1 MKLLKLFL
9 CAAIL
14 ASSINGVYAAENS
27 GVAEA
32 LKQVKERVD
41 TSEYSDFSSSYYQ
54 NDGEETVYN
63 FSWSKG
69 EDSSAELYISYQGG
83 VVTNYSKYDYDNND
97 EAKAFSLDDAE
108 AMQIAKEFIERI
120 NPDIYQDIVINPAD
134 EQSIQSYE
142 YEFDIYRSKNGVPV
156 LWETGYVDISKN
168 TKEVSSFYI
177 NYSQGIEFKSN
188 DSIISEDEA
197 KAAYKKLITP
207 TLRYNLKRDYSKKT
221 ITPYLE
227 YVPKDSSLAINAY
240 NGEVYKLKS
249 GGDIIYNKSM
259 MAREDAAADGSGFTP
274 AEIEET
280 DRIAGLLSEDDAI
293 KEARNNEIIA
303 LPKNM
308 ECSYISLRKSWYDK
322 NEYSY
327 ELSFEGD
334 EKYISVRLDA
344 KTGEILSFYNYSG
357 KDNGS
362 GQDRKTEEAKAK
374 KAFSKLAG
382 NKSAEYELV
391 ESEDTGIV
399 SYVRIY
405 NGLDVYGDS
414 AYFYFDESDNI
425 TEYNLQYTKNLTFP
439 EQDGVISPEDAAE
452 KAFEQIGFGLAYVI
466 DEKTAQPVYCLGK
479 DGNAESF
486 TMNPFSGNLTDYD
499 GEDLKSNKKIEYS
512 DIDNHYGK
520 DIFLTL
526 AKYGIGFNEKELK
539 PDEPIT
545 QAEYFTLLNDA
556 FGYYDDIEEIYSGM
570 IRWGELSADER
581 DDNGVL
587 TREKA
592 AIFMIRQTGGE
603 EYAKYD
609 DIFAQPFNDVTKNKG
624 YIAILK
630 AKKIVNGDGS
640 GNFYP
645 DKTVTRGEALIMIYN
660 NFAN

>member
-1 MKLLKLFL
+1 MKLLKFFL
-9 CAAIL
+9 CAAIF
-14 ASSINGVYAAENS
+14 ASSINGVCAAENS
-27 GVAEA
+27 GVSEA

-41 TSEYSDFSSSYYQ
+41 TSEYSEFSSSYYQ

-63 FSWSKG
+63 FNWSKG
-69 EDSSAELYISYQGG
+69 EDNSAELYISYQGG
-83 VVTNYSKYDYDNND
+83 IITNYSKYDYNNSD
-97 EAKAFSLDDAE
+97 EAKVFSLDDAE
-108 AMQIAKEFIERI
+108 AMQIAKEFIEGI
-120 NPDIYQDIVINPAD
+120 NPEIHENIVINPAD

-142 YEFDIYRSKNGVPV
+142 CEFDIYRAENGVPV

-177 NYSQGIEFKSN
+177 NYSQGVEFKPN
-188 DSIISEDEA
+188 DSIISEDDA
-197 KAAYKKLITP
+197 KAAYKNLIAP

-240 NGEVYKLKS
+240 NGEAYKLKS

-259 MAREDAAADGSGFTP
+259 MASEDAAADGGRFTP

-280 DRIAGLLSEDDAI
+280 ERIAGLLSEDDAI
-293 KEARNNEIIA
+293 NAVRNNEIIA
-303 LPKNM
+303 IPKDMN
-308 ECSYISLRKSWYDK
+308 CSYVSLRKNWYDK

-334 EKYISVRLDA
+334 EKYISTRLDA

-357 KDNGS
+357 KDEDS

-374 KAFSKLAG
+374 KAFSQLAG
-382 NKSAEYELV
+382 NKSAEYELI
-391 ESEDTGIV
+391 ESEDAGMV
-399 SYVRIY
+399 SYIRKFE
-405 NGLDVYGDS
+405 GLDVYGDS
-414 AYFYFDESDNI
+414 AYFYFDGSDNL

-439 EQDGVISPEDAAE
+439 EKDGVITPDEAAE
-452 KAFEQIGFGLAYVI
+452 KAFEQIGFGLSYVI
-466 DEKTAQPVYCLGK
+466 DEKNAQPIYCLGK
-479 DGNAESF
+479 SGYAETF

-499 GEDLKSNKKIEYS
+499 GEDLKTNKKIEYS

-520 DIFLTL
+520 DIFLSL

-539 PDEPIT
+539 PDKPIT
-545 QAEYFTLLNDA
+545 QAEYFTLLNKA
-556 FGYYDDIEEIYSGM
+556 FGYYDDIDEIYSGM
-570 IRWGELSADER
+570 IRWGELSPDER
-581 DDNGVL
+581 DDDGVL

-592 AIFMIRQTGGE
+592 AIFMIRQIGGE

-609 DIFAQPFNDVTKNKG
+609 EIFAQPFNDVTKNKG
-624 YIAILK
+624 YIGILK

-660 NFAN
+660 SFVN